1 MLPTK
6 LYRSPKS
13 QPNRLLAWV
22 MGLLLGLS
30 LVASEATQLRTAER
44 EDQSLAKAIGAF
56 SKEQALAEDYV
67 GLMKTIGQ
75 TRFQDY
81 ADGIRLY
88 ATARAEFNS
97 LIEQLKHELIQH
109 APPQGSE
116 AFKAA
121 LNSAVNHRMAF
132 TVHVDEMVRAYTG
145 DGHELR
151 PGVSDY
157 IKGAGEL
164 LKIFVDAGN
173 TVWEAY
179 SKVSESKRRETIEQL
194 ESLKWKPFAQLA
206 GTP

>member
-1 MLPTK
+1 
-6 LYRSPKS
+6 
-13 QPNRLLAWV
+13 
-22 MGLLLGLS
+22 MGLLLGIALI
-30 LVASEATQLRTAER
+30 ATEVTQQAPNER
-44 EDQSLAKAIGAF
+44 KDQSLAKSIGAF

-75 TRFQDY
+75 TRFRDY

-97 LIEQLKHELIQH
+97 LIEQLKHQLIQH

-116 AFKAA
+116 AFEAA

-132 TVHVDEMVRAYTG
+132 TVHVNEMVRAYTEA
-145 DGHELR
+145 GHELR

-164 LKIFVDAGN
+164 LKILVDAGN

-179 SKVSESKRRETIEQL
+179 SKISDSKRQETIDEL
-194 ESLKWKPFAQLA
+194 DSLKWKPFAELA
-206 GTP
+206 RAP